1 MAVQARKTVDLE
13 TLPRDIIKSQEA
25 IEQSGTSISWLIG
38 RCTLIGLTFGSLFQF
53 CHNEGFLPVRVM
65 PSSVMAFPVASGV
78 SGSLI
83 GCSAVVQVYDVWA
96 VKIGPL
102 HHAGTIPFV
111 LAPIWYVPQ
120 RAVFFRQHL
129 LCMQALV

>member
-1 MAVQARKTVDLE
+1 MVVQARKTVDLE

-65 PSSVMAFPVASGV
+65 PSSVMAFPCLPPM
-78 SGSLI
+78 SL
-83 GCSAVVQVYDVWA
+83 G
-96 VKIGPL
+96 L
-102 HHAGTIPFV
+102 
-111 LAPIWYVPQ
+111 
-120 RAVFFRQHL
+120 
-129 LCMQALV
+129 